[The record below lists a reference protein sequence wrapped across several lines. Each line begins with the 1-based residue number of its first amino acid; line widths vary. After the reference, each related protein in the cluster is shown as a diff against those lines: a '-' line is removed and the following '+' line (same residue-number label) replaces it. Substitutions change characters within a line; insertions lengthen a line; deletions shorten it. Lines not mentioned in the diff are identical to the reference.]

1 MQEQLP
7 NNINGADPYPEK
19 RTIEEALAYDYD
31 FSIGDVIAR
40 AWEKVNG
47 VKLPLFVALLI
58 IMVINTIINV
68 FLEIIPEQAAI
79 VFNIALSIAACG
91 LSTNF
96 TIIALKHLRGEK
108 LIDALKCFYSLSNIY
123 ITLVIATVVA
133 TILVVFGFLLFII
146 PGIYLSIGYCLM
158 QWIIIDHPEVSPWQ
172 ALEISRKIVTKHWFK
187 FFGLYFILTIIL
199 IISVIP
205 LGIGL
210 IWTLPLTILAPGV
223 VYQII
228 FEKSNALVI

>member
-1 MQEQLP
+1 M
-7 NNINGADPYPEK
+7 G
-19 RTIEEALAYDYD
+19 
-31 FSIGDVIAR
+31 
-40 AWEKVNG
+40 KVNG
-47 VKLPLFVALLI
+47 VKLPLFVVLLI

-96 TIIALKHLRGEK
+96 TIIALKHLCGKK

-146 PGIYLSIGYCLM
+146 PGIYLSIG
-158 QWIIIDHPEVSPWQ
+158 
-172 ALEISRKIVTKHWFK
+172 IVLCSGLSLITLKLVHGKH
-187 FFGLYFILTIIL
+187 
-199 IISVIP
+199 
-205 LGIGL
+205 
-210 IWTLPLTILAPGV
+210 
-223 VYQII
+223 
-228 FEKSNALVI
+228 